1 MALTLRP
8 VEKDD
13 ESFLFR
19 LYSVV
24 RMNEVAEWGWSEA
37 QQEAFLRMQFNGQQ
51 AGYRKA
57 YPGAS
62 HSIILSEGEPIG
74 RLFVG
79 KRDGAL
85 RLVDISILPEHRGA
99 GSGTSLIRDLQD
111 EAGRERLPL
120 RLQVMKTNP
129 ALRLYERM
137 GFRVIEDAGAYFQME
152 YEGGEAEE
160 RNVNG
165 GLESMAELLKMD
177 DFAKHLNTRFTMHL
191 GETDALE
198 LELVSTRQLSLSDE
212 QDEYSLLFLGPDKSP
227 VAQGTYRLTH
237 DEMGTLDIFLVPI
250 RKDVKGVTYEAIYN
264 LLPREFES
272 SRS

>member
-13 ESFLFR
+13 EAFLFS
-19 LYSVV
+19 LYSAV
-24 RMNEVAEWGWSEA
+24 RMEEVAEWGWSES
-37 QQEAFLRMQFNGQQ
+37 QQEAFLRMQFDGQQ
-51 AGYRKA
+51 AGYKKA
-57 YPGAS
+57 YAGAS

-79 KRDGAL
+79 ARDGAL

-99 GSGTSLIRDLQD
+99 GSGTSLIRDLQG
-111 EAGRERLPL
+111 EARREGLPL
-120 RLQVMKTNP
+120 RLQVMKTNR

-152 YEGGEAEE
+152 YQGGKSEE
-160 RNVNG
+160 RNMNG
-165 GLESMAELLKMD
+165 GLEGMAELLKMD
-177 DFAKHLNTRFTMHL
+177 DFAKHLNTRFTMHV
-191 GETDALE
+191 GEADALE

-212 QDEYSLLFLGPDKSP
+212 HDEYSLIFLGPDNSP
-227 VAQGTYRLTH
+227 VAQGIYRLTH
-237 DEMGTLDIFLVPI
+237 EAMGALDIFLVPI
-250 RKDVKGVTYEAIYN
+250 KKDEKGVTYEAIFN

-272 SRS
+272 HGS